1 MNKVI
6 LLILLI
12 ISSFRISS
20 QELDDFEKKINET
33 KEEYILRVKQ
43 PEEVLTFKILESYE
57 WDLEN
62 PSIISFYEIPR
73 DSDNVSEI
81 VGHIYMKQYD
91 VKYYRNIV
99 FGNFIG
105 ETLYP
110 EIIDVF
116 WLNIDA
122 DKEKEM
128 FVLFKYFTR
137 QYEFTGYIYDLAVL
151 DNPTKYYDRLNSI
164 DIFNNLFKTFEG
176 ISGDGIETTSI
187 YKNKGDIIRKI
198 QELGY

>member
-1 MNKVI
+1 MI
-6 LLILLI
+6 LK
-12 ISSFRISS
+12 
-20 QELDDFEKKINET
+20 KKINET

>member
-6 LLILLI
+6 LVILLI

>member
-6 LLILLI
+6 LVILLI

-164 DIFNNLFKTFEG
+164 DIFNNLLKSFEG
-176 ISGDGIETTSI
+176 IRWDGIETTSI